1 MKTTYKSEEKTVMP
15 LGRKNHIIIG
25 VAILLLVVGFVLL
38 SGGGTDNPNEFN
50 YDIFSV
56 RRLVVAPIVLVAGYV
71 LVGVG
76 IMKKFKD

>member
-1 MKTTYKSEEKTVMP
+1 MP